1 MINTRTKSC
10 LQSINVKVIHIYN
23 FKISKD
29 SAISVSPDLSGSSS
43 RQSPD
48 ILPNVK
54 ETSLTNLHERKSNK
68 TELNAGS
75 DVNNSFQFCT
85 LPRKKKI
92 VNGGKKCVRF
102 ICAYFIIQIY

>member
-1 MINTRTKSC
+1 M
-10 LQSINVKVIHIYN
+10 QSLKVKAIHIYN
-23 FKISKD
+23 LKISKD

-54 ETSLTNLHERKSNK
+54 ETSLTNLHERKANT
-68 TELNAGS
+68 TEINAGS
-75 DVNNSFQFCT
+75 EVNNSFQFCT

-92 VNGGKKCVRF
+92 INGGKICVQFQCNIRIF
-102 ICAYFIIQIY
+102 H

>member
-1 MINTRTKSC
+1 MKFETC
-10 LQSINVKVIHIYN
+10 LQSIKAKVFHIYN
-23 FKISKD
+23 LKISKD

-54 ETSLTNLHERKSNK
+54 ETSLTNLHERKANK
-68 TELNAGS
+68 ADINSGS
-75 DVNNSFQFCT
+75 EVNNSFQFCT

-92 VNGGKKCVRF
+92 VNGGKKCVQF
-102 ICAYFIIQIY
+102 

>member
-1 MINTRTKSC
+1 MTLKFKCC
-10 LQSINVKVIHIYN
+10 LQSTNIKIIPIYN
-23 FKISKD
+23 LKISKD

-68 TELNAGS
+68 TEINAGS
-75 DVNNSFQFCT
+75 EVNNSFQFCT

-92 VNGGKKCVRF
+92 VNGGKKRF
-102 ICAYFIIQIY
+102 QF

>member
-1 MINTRTKSC
+1 MTLKFKCC
-10 LQSINVKVIHIYN
+10 LQSTNIKIIPIYN
-23 FKISKD
+23 LKISKD

-48 ILPNVK
+48 ILPIVN

-68 TELNAGS
+68 TEINAGS
-75 DVNNSFQFCT
+75 EVNNSFQFCT

-92 VNGGKKCVRF
+92 VNGGKNCFRF
-102 ICAYFIIQIY
+102 

>member
-1 MINTRTKSC
+1 M
-10 LQSINVKVIHIYN
+10 QSIKTTIIHIYN
-23 FKISKD
+23 LKTSKD

-54 ETSLTNLHERKSNK
+54 ETSLTNVHDRKANK
-68 TELNAGS
+68 TEINAGS
-75 DVNNSFQFCT
+75 EVNNSFQFCT

-92 VNGGKKCVRF
+92 VTGGNNCVRF
-102 ICAYFIIQIY
+102 